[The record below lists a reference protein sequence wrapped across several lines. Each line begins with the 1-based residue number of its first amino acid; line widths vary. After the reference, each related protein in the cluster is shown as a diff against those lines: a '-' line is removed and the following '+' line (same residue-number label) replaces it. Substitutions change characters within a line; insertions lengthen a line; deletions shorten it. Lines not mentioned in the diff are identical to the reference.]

1 MPPLTKHPQNQDRDW
16 LAYPRAMTG
25 PIYGH
30 LGFAITAGGP
40 GWLEVTL
47 TITHQLMNK
56 DGVLHGG
63 MWTLIADACM
73 GGACRTLLDHS
84 ARVVTTQMDFRWLRA
99 LSSNQLRGVG
109 RVLKQGSTGWHCIA
123 ELYDSNA
130 VQVGFGSGSFV
141 IIDYT

>member
-1 MPPLTKHPQNQDRDW
+1 MSEMEKYNQDQDW
-16 LAYPRAMTG
+16 LAYPRAMAG
-25 PIYGH
+25 PIYDH
-30 LGFAITAGGP
+30 LGFAITDGGA

-47 TITHQLMNK
+47 TITDQLMNK

-99 LSSNQLRGVG
+99 LAGNQLRGVG
-109 RVLKQGSTGWHCIA
+109 RVLSRGARDWHCIS
-123 ELYDSNA
+123 ELYDNNA
-130 VQVGFGSGSFV
+130 VQVGFGSGSFA
-141 IIDYT
+141 IIKR